1 MKLNF
6 TIPLAPRSKKNS
18 PRVVK
23 GRSRKVIVLPS
34 AAFEEYQE
42 KCGYYIPCKW
52 ACISQPVNVCM
63 KFYTDTRR
71 RVDKTN
77 LESAMLDVL
86 VHYGVLA
93 DDCRDIVYSTNG
105 TCVEWD
111 RNNPRTEIA
120 ITELDGV
127 DVWRKK

>member
-1 MKLNF
+1 MKVNF
-6 TIPLAPRSKKNS
+6 TIPLAPRAKKNN

-23 GRSRKVIVLPS
+23 SSSGKVLVLPS
-34 AAFEEYQE
+34 AAFEQYQE
-42 KCGYYIPCKW
+42 NCGYYIPCKW

-71 RVDKTN
+71 KVDKTN
-77 LESAMLDVL
+77 LESAMLDIL

-93 DDCRDIVYSTNG
+93 DDCRDIVYSTDG

-111 RNNPRTEIA
+111 RDNPRTEIS
-120 ITELDGV
+120 IRPLDGV
-127 DVWRKK
+127 DIWKK